1 MFEYKDDELI
11 EPCFDAIKKLGGSAT
26 NAEIKEKLIETLN
39 LSEDEINDIHKNST
53 TKLDYR
59 VGWAKNYLKNAG
71 YILNSCRGVWALTE
85 KGNKVEKVNKEDI
98 NKEARLNINKN
109 KEINSIDKEINSID
123 NGDNS
128 IHNNGNIVDN
138 NVFYDDYDFDIDDL
152 NWQNRLIEV
161 IKSIS
166 PKQFENLCQRVLRE
180 LGFTNVEVTG
190 KSHDGGIDGKGIL
203 RLGGVLSFRVA
214 FQAKRY
220 DGTVSASVVR
230 DFRGAMM
237 GRADKGLIITTGIF
251 SGEAVKESTR
261 DGATPIDLIDGND
274 LAKHLKE
281 LRLGVKVKKVEKV
294 IIDEEWF
301 KDI

>member
-1 MFEYKDDELI
+1 MYYDGEWESGKLYEADDTSTPYVCYTDGPEGYKYFFL
-11 EPCFDAIKKLGGSAT
+11 
-26 NAEIKEKLIETLN
+26 
-39 LSEDEINDIHKNST
+39 
-53 TKLDYR
+53 
-59 VGWAKNYLKNAG
+59 
-71 YILNSCRGVWALTE
+71 
-85 KGNKVEKVNKEDI
+85 
-98 NKEARLNINKN
+98 AR
-109 KEINSIDKEINSID
+109 D
-123 NGDNS
+123 
-128 IHNNGNIVDN
+128 
-138 NVFYDDYDFDIDDL
+138 
-152 NWQNRLIEV
+152 
-161 IKSIS
+161 
-166 PKQFENLCQRVLRE
+166 
-180 LGFTNVEVTG
+180 
-190 KSHDGGIDGKGIL
+190 
-203 RLGGVLSFRVA
+203 
-214 FQAKRY
+214 RY